1 MCKRFR
7 RRKEPIHDGLQRS
20 NVPTRQLQDSAYPM
34 AQAPSQSMP
43 MPNTSAFHVAPN
55 GMPMGLPT
63 YSSVDE
69 YGRVYTPIMHYG
81 PQPVSAPMPIAKP
94 ASIVQLAPIVS
105 PVAFVPFSAQEDNE
119 A

>member
-1 MCKRFR
+1 MCR
-7 RRKEPIHDGLQRS
+7 RRKKEPINDGIQRT
-20 NVPTRQLQDSAYPM
+20 NVPTRQMQSSAYPM
-34 AQAPSQSMP
+34 SQVPSQAMP
-43 MPNTSAFHVAPN
+43 MPNTGAFHVAPN

-94 ASIVQLAPIVS
+94 AEFVQLAPIVS
-105 PVAFVPFSAQEDNE
+105 PVAFVPFSAQEDKQE
-119 A
+119 